1 MTAVHVAEVRLYL
14 YDGQSDYNDMGE
26 VGCALVVTQGTPPTF
41 RLGCYRGDDYLCTAE
56 VSPSNDTGLN
66 LALQGQGYVSFRD
79 DQARLWSMHFAV
91 EEEAYTLAAHVAAA
105 MYGAANMPDN
115 RIICCDVTQGKR
127 ERSIYGGDRVKVRYS
142 SWVLSREGGMPNLGS
157 RLESNEHDDKPYAFD
172 VPMNHNSVGREM
184 QGFEGMVV
192 GMAEESRRLIVVP
205 QAAKRG
211 RGPAVHTVYMMYVVK
226 KKEGNFDGDD
236 RDNKSQ
242 QRSNNSNQHHGNDGH
257 RDPMSMDR
265 GALSPQQ
272 QMMPQPQQQQ
282 IALSPYPVVPA
293 QPIVAAPVE
302 PAPQQRQVVVQ
313 QTPVEQPPAAMPAP
327 PPAGFNYEQMETLE
341 RLREQ
346 VGQLMVTIRD
356 STGHVDMFS
365 HDFRTH
371 DRKTKPPTLIA
382 AQMDHSLRTLIEQ
395 TDELKADLAKRD
407 ESLNSLEERNKQ
419 LQAKADRF
427 AKTAQQLTEERK
439 ATVANSGET
448 KIDLDQQMLS
458 SQAKLTRVLADRED
472 VGRHLATVKRLLEI
486 SDKDTREAKQQLQV
500 AEVQLSTNE
509 AKLASVDES
518 LQEERARRKLLEAK
532 VVTLGD
538 EIRTIMD
545 EFRAKDGQI
554 DDRRRQMNAAK
565 LHWQQMMDDERA
577 QAASELREM
586 RQELIDEL
594 AVRDRRYQEERA
606 RVAKEAFERGRHQG
620 IEDGEKEELLDG
632 DMKMQALQFDS
643 QRHRSELETVRIM
656 LRQVHEQ
663 AASDRRRLEAQIAA
677 LTRVVDDLDAQNG
690 NMETELHSLEAAK
703 ETVAAAAYD
712 DAKGTLSK
720 LTRPVGKKDLLTLIH
735 CMRVK
740 QEPDWGFESVR
751 AEEEAAVVDQEQREV
766 VAWVRRCLTAAAGD
780 SSVNAHELP
789 PSLRLLAPQEPP
801 TRNPPVV
808 VADPDP
814 VEPNTDVAAATNAVF
829 DAAPSV
835 DMAEVERRQK
845 ELLAA
850 LHENNPALELAPPP
864 RDPTP
869 TPPRTPTPEPV
880 EPEEAEE
887 EEAAAVPE
895 ASAADHSAAN
905 SDDEAAGDPQDAEDA
920 PASSAAVDAAVSD
933 AGDEPASASP
943 ADQPAQHDESED
955 ESAAP
960 AAAPQAAVQRPRAD
974 TAATDASSD
983 GEGFAPVNPPA
994 KRPPA
999 KAPAST
1005 AMFGEDDSEAEAP
1018 APVAPKKLPAPK
1030 QAPAFADTE
1039 DEDSSAFFR
1048 PAPAKKAPAAKKAAT
1063 AAPAPAAKAP
1073 AARHNALFGAS
1084 DSDDG
1089 DDASAAA
1096 PLAPAPKLVPAPTA
1110 AGKRAPPTAGLFG
1123 GGDSDSDSDAA
1134 VRAPTVLSNTKK
1146 APAAAP
1152 GKKATLFFGSDDE
1165 DSDEDGPLVMP
1176 KRPAPKG
1183 PGKKAPAPKRSTLF
1197 DSETEDE

>member
-14 YDGQSDYNDMGE
+14 YDGQGDYNDMGD
-26 VGCALVVTQGTPPTF
+26 VGCALVVSPGTPPTF

-79 DQARLWSMHFAV
+79 DQSRLWSMHFPV

-115 RIICCDVTQGKR
+115 RIICCDVAQGKR

-142 SWVLSREGGMPNLGS
+142 SWVLSRDGGVPQLGS
-157 RLESNEHDDKPYAFD
+157 RLESNEHDDKPHAFD
-172 VPMNHNSVGREM
+172 VPVNHNSVTKDM
-184 QGFEGMVV
+184 IGFEGMVV

-226 KKEGNFDGDD
+226 KKENNFDDD
-236 RDNKSQ
+236 GRAPRPSGQNQ
-242 QRSNNSNQHHGNDGH
+242 QGQDQH
-257 RDPMSMDR
+257 RDPMVADSR
-265 GALSPQQ
+265 GGFSPQQ
-272 QMMPQPQQQQ
+272 PQQAQPQL
-282 IALSPYPVVPA
+282 AMSPYQVVAA
-293 QPIVAAPVE
+293 QPVAAAPVVAAE
-302 PAPQQRQVVVQ
+302 PAPQQRAVVAQ
-313 QTPVEQPPAAMPAP
+313 PAPVEQPAAAMPAP
-327 PPAGFNYEQMETLE
+327 PPSGFNYEQMETLE

-346 VGQLMVTIRD
+346 VGQLMVTLRD
-356 STGHVDMFS
+356 STGKVDMFQ

-395 TDELKADLAKRD
+395 TDQLKADLAKRD
-407 ESLNSLEERNKQ
+407 ETLNSLEERNKQ

-439 ATVANSGET
+439 ATIANSGET

-458 SQAKLTRVLADRED
+458 NQAKLTRVLADRED

-509 AKLASVDES
+509 AKLASTDEA

-538 EIRTIMD
+538 EIRAIMD
-545 EFRAKDGQI
+545 EFRTKDGQI

-632 DMKMQALQFDS
+632 DMKMQALQFDA

-712 DAKGTLSK
+712 EANAVLGK

-740 QEPDWGFESVR
+740 QDPDWGFEAVR
-751 AEEEAAVVDQEQREV
+751 AEEEAAVIEQEERQV
-766 VAWVRRCLTAAAGD
+766 VAWVRRCLTAVAGD
-780 SSVNAHELP
+780 ASVNAFELP
-789 PSLRLLAPQEPP
+789 PSMRLLAPQEPP
-801 TRNPPVV
+801 QREPPVV

-814 VEPNTDVAAATNAVF
+814 QEPNTDAAAATAAVF
-829 DAAPSV
+829 DAQPSV

-850 LHENNPALELAPPP
+850 LHANNPALELAPPP

-869 TPPRTPTPEPV
+869 TPPRSPTPEA
-880 EPEEAEE
+880 EPEDANDEQASQGQAAEHDRESEQDQQE
-887 EEAAAVPE
+887 EGSQPRSGSSTRR
-895 ASAADHSAAN
+895 ASRDGHHPTQGEGEDSHS
-905 SDDEAAGDPQDAEDA
+905 DRG
-920 PASSAAVDAAVSD
+920 SD
-933 AGDEPASASP
+933 AGP
-943 ADQPAQHDESED
+943 
-955 ESAAP
+955 SAAENAREGADDADAHDDEHHSEHEAPVP
-960 AAAPQAAVQRPRAD
+960 APRERAD
-974 TAATDASSD
+974 TTMTDATEES
-983 GEGFAPVNPPA
+983 EAGFAPVTAAPA
-994 KRPPA
+994 KRPAPKQTGGLFGDEDSDAEPA
-999 KAPAST
+999 AP
-1005 AMFGEDDSEAEAP
+1005 P
-1018 APVAPKKLPAPK
+1018 AVAPKKAPAPK
-1030 QAPAFADTE
+1030 PAPAAFADTE

-1048 PAPAKKAPAAKKAAT
+1048 PAPKKAPVPAKQ
-1063 AAPAPAAKAP
+1063 PPAKAP
-1073 AARHNALFGAS
+1073 AQRHGALFGAS
-1084 DSDDG
+1084 DSDEE
-1089 DDASAAA
+1089 DASASA
-1096 PLAPAPKLVPAPTA
+1096 PLAPAPKKVPAPTA

-1123 GGDSDSDSDAA
+1123 GADSGSDSDGP
-1134 VRAPTVLSNTKK
+1134 VRAPAVLPTTKK

-1152 GKKATLFFGSDDE
+1152 GKKGLFFGSDD
-1165 DSDEDGPLVMP
+1165 DDDDDGPLVVP
-1176 KRPAPKG
+1176 KRPAAKPA
-1183 PGKKAPAPKRSTLF
+1183 KKAPAPKRSALF